1 MAGRQGGFTLIELM
15 IVVAIIGV
23 LAAIAVP
30 RYQDYVA
37 RSETGSALATLKS
50 SQVSIE
56 ESVLRGQTLSMTPN
70 DAGFIGITDAD
81 VKMGTL
87 TIPETNKDNTGVAS
101 VQIAFST
108 DASSSLSG
116 DTIALNRSGD
126 GTWSCTATVEAQ
138 YMPKACETAGSTP
151 TSGS

>member
-87 TIPETNKDNTGVAS
+87 
-101 VQIAFST
+101 
-108 DASSSLSG
+108 SLSL
-116 DTIALNRSGD
+116 IHI
-126 GTWSCTATVEAQ
+126 
-138 YMPKACETAGSTP
+138 
-151 TSGS
+151 

>member
-1 MAGRQGGFTLIELM
+1 MARRQGGFTLIELM

-70 DAGFIGITDAD
+70 DAGFIGITPAD

-87 TIPETNKDNTGVAS
+87 SIPAKNDSNNGVAS
-101 VQIAFST
+101 VQIAFGT
-108 DASSSLSG
+108 GASSSLTG
-116 DTIALNRSGD
+116 KNIALNRTKD
-126 GTWSCTATVEAQ
+126 GAWSCTATVDAQ
-138 YMPKACETAGSTP
+138 YMPKACTKAGDDP
-151 TSGS
+151 KV